1 MIFKL
6 EKRIEQHSQHQSFI
20 TLKDHQGNFQN
31 NRKYRLINPAK
42 SEVDIVSKYYFEKV
56 NKNIRRGI
64 KVNQR
69 RKTQE
74 VILLFKGIKNKENI
88 CFTKF
93 GIVDF
98 YPLISKDLLT
108 NAINFASTIASY

>member
-6 EKRIEQHSQHQSFI
+6 EKRIEQHGQHQSFI
-20 TLKDHQGNFQN
+20 TLKDHKDDYQN
-31 NRKYRLINPAK
+31 NRKCRLINPAK
-42 SEVDIVSKYYFEKV
+42 SEIDIVSKYYIEKV

-69 RKTQE
+69 CKAQE
-74 VILLFKGIKNKENI
+74 VISWFKGIKNKENI
-88 CFTKF
+88 SFTKF

-108 NAINFASTIASY
+108 NAINFASTITSY

>member
-6 EKRIEQHSQHQSFI
+6 EKRIEQHGQHQSFI
-20 TLKDHQGNFQN
+20 TLNDHKDDFQN
-31 NRKYRLINPAK
+31 NRKCRLINPAK
-42 SEVDIVSKYYFEKV
+42 SEIDIVSKYYIEKV

-69 RKTQE
+69 CKAQE
-74 VILLFKGIKNKENI
+74 VISWFKGIKNKENI
-88 CFTKF
+88 SFTKF

-108 NAINFASTIASY
+108 NAINFASTITSY

>member
-6 EKRIEQHSQHQSFI
+6 EKRIEQHGQHQSFI
-20 TLKDHQGNFQN
+20 TLKDHKDDFQN
-31 NRKYRLINPAK
+31 NRKCRLINPAK
-42 SEVDIVSKYYFEKV
+42 SEIDIVSKYYIEKV

-64 KVNQR
+64 KVNQWC
-69 RKTQE
+69 KAQE
-74 VILLFKGIKNKENI
+74 VISWFKGIKNKENI
-88 CFTKF
+88 SFTKF

-108 NAINFASTIASY
+108 NAINFASTITSY

>member
-6 EKRIEQHSQHQSFI
+6 EKRIEQHGQHQSFI
-20 TLKDHQGNFQN
+20 TLKDHKDDFQN
-31 NRKYRLINPAK
+31 NRKCRLINPAK
-42 SEVDIVSKYYFEKV
+42 SEIDIVSKYYIEKV
-56 NKNIRRGI
+56 NKNIRRVI

-69 RKTQE
+69 CKAQE
-74 VILLFKGIKNKENI
+74 VISWFKGIKNKENI
-88 CFTKF
+88 SFTKF

-108 NAINFASTIASY
+108 NAINFAGTITSY

>member
-6 EKRIEQHSQHQSFI
+6 EKRIEQHGQHQSFI
-20 TLKDHQGNFQN
+20 TLKDHKDDFQN
-31 NRKYRLINPAK
+31 NRKCRLINLAK
-42 SEVDIVSKYYFEKV
+42 SEIDIVSKYYIEKV

-69 RKTQE
+69 CKAQE
-74 VILLFKGIKNKENI
+74 VISWFKGIKNKENI
-88 CFTKF
+88 SFTKF

-108 NAINFASTIASY
+108 NAINFASTITSY

>member
-6 EKRIEQHSQHQSFI
+6 EKRIEQHGQHQSFI
-20 TLKDHQGNFQN
+20 TLKDHKDDFQN
-31 NRKYRLINPAK
+31 NRKCRVINPAK
-42 SEVDIVSKYYFEKV
+42 SEIDIVSKYYIEKV

-69 RKTQE
+69 CKAQE
-74 VILLFKGIKNKENI
+74 VISWFKGIKNKENI
-88 CFTKF
+88 SFTKF

-108 NAINFASTIASY
+108 NAINFASTITSY